1 MEPLVRLWICA
12 NVIPCVALHRFARPP
27 DSTRPCRRC
36 WAEIFS
42 SAPTRP
48 GIRAPPLPDAIP
60 HGLWVVVQAVRLQD
74 FSGFGVNTVGEL
86 AHNCQGFPDLFTKPP
101 GAMLSGEYMKNL

>member
-1 MEPLVRLWICA
+1 MLWVTDPQVA
-12 NVIPCVALHRFARPP
+12 VIP
-27 DSTRPCRRC
+27 
-36 WAEIFS
+36 I
-42 SAPTRP
+42 
-48 GIRAPPLPDAIP
+48 
-60 HGLWVVVQAVRLQD
+60 VQAVRLQD